1 MLFDLDLP
9 DCWYKFNVPKNTWV
23 ARGFL
28 QHASW
33 LYCMCVARCSALRL
47 AYLGELRRQQQPAL
61 LLSYSASAS
70 PLQTERSESAMTSNG
85 RLTSIQ
91 ENQKNLGARYQNI
104 SYLKRRF
111 QRIEKSFYLMNKK
124 LFLILPFYDDFS
136 S

>member
-1 MLFDLDLP
+1 
-9 DCWYKFNVPKNTWV
+9 
-23 ARGFL
+23 
-28 QHASW
+28 
-33 LYCMCVARCSALRL
+33 
-47 AYLGELRRQQQPAL
+47 
-61 LLSYSASAS
+61 
-70 PLQTERSESAMTSNG
+70 MTSNG

>member
-1 MLFDLDLP
+1 
-9 DCWYKFNVPKNTWV
+9 
-23 ARGFL
+23 
-28 QHASW
+28 
-33 LYCMCVARCSALRL
+33 
-47 AYLGELRRQQQPAL
+47 
-61 LLSYSASAS
+61 
-70 PLQTERSESAMTSNG
+70 MTSNG

-124 LFLILPFYDDFS
+124 TAFNSTIFDDFS